1 MLLFTCLVKAAGAVL
16 VSQFSQEQNRSQTVQ
31 RQASRESPAVAGDG
45 DVEMLGM
52 SNFNNEDIL
61 ESITTDVDI
70 PRDAGTAAG
79 RTGGGSTISRL
90 SSIASVGPDN
100 DINTVEGGL

>member
-1 MLLFTCLVKAAGAVL
+1 ML
-16 VSQFSQEQNRSQTVQ
+16 VSQFSQEQSRNQTVQ
-31 RQASRESPAVAGDG
+31 RQASREPPAVAGDG

-70 PRDAGTAAG
+70 PRDAGAAAG
-79 RTGGGSTISRL
+79 RTSGGPTLSRL
-90 SSIASVGPDN
+90 SSIASVDPN
-100 DINTVEGGL
+100 SVINSVEGGF

>member
-1 MLLFTCLVKAAGAVL
+1 ML
-16 VSQFSQEQNRSQTVQ
+16 VSQFSQEQSRNQTVQ
-31 RQASRESPAVAGDG
+31 RLASREPPAVAGDG

-61 ESITTDVDI
+61 ESITADVDI

-79 RTGGGSTISRL
+79 RTSGGPTISRL
-90 SSIASVGPDN
+90 SSIASVDPN
-100 DINTVEGGL
+100 SVINSVEGGF